1 MDKICNL
8 KILKRLIL
16 AERHIIKKSDIRFK
30 ELQQICKLSKNLYN
44 VALYN
49 IRQYF
54 FENNKFLSAFQ
65 LDAVLRKKEDID
77 YNALPQKVSQQT
89 LKLVEQ
95 NFKSFFGLLK
105 LKNKGK
111 YKEKV
116 KIPKYLDKN
125 GEFVTVYTNQAV
137 SKKALKEGFIQ
148 LSKSSVKIKTN
159 VKDVQQVRL
168 IPKGN
173 HIVVE
178 VLYKVEE
185 KEILE
190 NNNRFCSI
198 DLGVN
203 NLATIGS
210 NTLKPVIING
220 KPLKSINQYYN
231 KKLAKLKSEL
241 KNEKRTSN
249 RIKSLT
255 NKRNNKVNDYLHKS
269 SRLIANYLV
278 SNNINT
284 LIVGKNKEWKQ
295 DVNIGKKNN
304 QNFVQIPHNKL
315 IDMLTYKCKLE
326 GIVVIITEESYTS
339 KCSFLDNEP
348 IKKHKN
354 YLGKRVKRG
363 LFQSSNGLLINADLN
378 GSLNILKKVVG
389 EFQYPIEVCSTPL
402 VLTIK

>member
-1 MDKICNL
+1 M
-8 KILKRLIL
+8 IL

>member
-1 MDKICNL
+1 M
-8 KILKRLIL
+8 IL
-16 AERHIIKKSDIRFK
+16 AERHVIKKSDIRFK

-178 VLYKVEE
+178 VLYKAEE

-210 NTLKPVIING
+210 NTLRPVIING

-269 SRLIANYLV
+269 SRLITNYLV

-354 YLGKRVKRG
+354 YLGKRIKRG
-363 LFQSSNGLLINADLN
+363 LFQSSNGLSINADLN

-402 VLTIK
+402 VLAIK

>member
-1 MDKICNL
+1 M
-8 KILKRLIL
+8 
-16 AERHIIKKSDIRFK
+16 
-30 ELQQICKLSKNLYN
+30 
-44 VALYN
+44 
-49 IRQYF
+49 
-54 FENNKFLSAFQ
+54 FLSVFQ
-65 LDAVLRKKEDID
+65 LDGILRKREDVD
-77 YNALPQKVSQQT
+77 YNALPQKVAQQT
-89 LKLVEQ
+89 LKIVER
-95 NFKSFFGLLK
+95 NFKSFFSLLK

-116 KIPKYLDKN
+116 KIPKYLDKD
-125 GEFVTVYTNQAV
+125 GKFVVTYTNQAI

-148 LSKSSVKIKTN
+148 LSKSSVRIKTN

-168 IPKGN
+168 VPKGN

-178 VLYKVEE
+178 VLYKVNE
-185 KEILE
+185 KENLD
-190 NNNRFCSI
+190 NNDRYCSI

-210 NTLKPVIING
+210 NVLKPIIING

-241 KNEKRTSN
+241 KNENKTSN

-255 NKRNNKVNDYLHKS
+255 NKRNNKVNDYLHKT
-269 SRLIANYLV
+269 SRLITNYLV

-284 LIVGKNKEWKQ
+284 LIIGKNKEWKQ
-295 DVNIGKKNN
+295 DVNIGKRNS
-304 QNFVQIPHNKL
+304 QNFVQIPHSRL
-315 IDMLTYKCKLE
+315 INMLVYKCKLK
-326 GIVVIITEESYTS
+326 GITVITTEESYTS
-339 KCSFLDNEP
+339 KCSFLDNEH
-348 IKKHKN
+348 IKKHKE

-363 LFQSSNGLLINADLN
+363 LFQSSKGLLINADLN